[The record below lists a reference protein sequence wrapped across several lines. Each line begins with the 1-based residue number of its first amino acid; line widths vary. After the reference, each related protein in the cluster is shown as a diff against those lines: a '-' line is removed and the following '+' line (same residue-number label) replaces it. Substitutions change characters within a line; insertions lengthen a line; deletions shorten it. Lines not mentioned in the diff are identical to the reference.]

1 MERSSGKLKMC
12 VGEEGEEG
20 FLQFPTKWDF
30 QCGEMKW
37 NSLNPTKEKLF
48 LAESECMCD
57 KSNCLQGVHFEG
69 GGKRFGFK
77 NRRKLLLSA
86 GTRTW
91 SWQNRDFSQNT
102 HTYVASAARQGSSL
116 GEKLRDSLG
125 KTLGVWGGT
134 CTNLVNNPIIWYMN
148 KKRKS
153 LGKRLNFGPKSR
165 RRRRRLV
172 LVFSAKQQKSWKNLD
187 FSAFGPHH
195 YRLRKDGG
203 RMYRVSLNCWP
214 TQKVYVKEGTSG
226 SRLNN

>member
-12 VGEEGEEG
+12 VWGDGEG

-37 NSLNPTKEKLF
+37 NSLNPTKEKLI

-91 SWQNRDFSQNT
+91 SWQNRDFFSKHTHICSFSYAAETGLKSGGEITRQLRKEAWGVGWDMYKFGEQSNYMIHEQEEKVSGKEAELWSQK
-102 HTYVASAARQGSSL
+102 SSSPCACFSSEAT
-116 GEKLRDSLG
+116 EKLEKLG
-125 KTLGVWGGT
+125 
-134 CTNLVNNPIIWYMN
+134 
-148 KKRKS
+148 
-153 LGKRLNFGPKSR
+153 
-165 RRRRRLV
+165 
-172 LVFSAKQQKSWKNLD
+172 

-203 RMYRVSLNCWP
+203 RMYRVSLNFWP